1 MASEGFKQTKK
12 WREDHQNSLT
22 KMGVQSRQEPTDVL
36 NANSKGSQ
44 GTHNDAQSSRGIQ
57 QEPLQRCDDVHNTV
71 SKQQLKG
78 RSEEQIYGERDLQR
92 ESGRGSED
100 ASGGHAL
107 ISRLGGMVDGLSTL
121 GGRTSRNSQN
131 RPSVKG
137 RAARLKGLG
146 NAIVPQIAERI
157 GQTIKLIQLQGTKE

>member
-22 KMGVQSRQEPTDVL
+22 SMGVQSRQEPTDVL

-44 GTHNDAQSSRGIQ
+44 GTHNDRKSSRGIQ
-57 QEPLQRCDDVHNTV
+57 QEPLQRCDDVV
-71 SKQQLKG
+71 RQQAATQG

-92 ESGRGSED
+92 ESGRGSKD

-107 ISRLGGMVDGLSTL
+107 ISRLGGMVDGLSAR
-121 GGRTSRNSQN
+121 GRTSGIPR
-131 RPSVKG
+131 
-137 RAARLKGLG
+137 ARL
-146 NAIVPQIAERI
+146 
-157 GQTIKLIQLQGTKE
+157 